1 VLQKVEDMATTGQL
15 LESFVFIMSLSR
27 FYLAPLLWQA
37 ETLVL
42 SGDEAA
48 HCSRVLRRQI
58 GDQIEVFDGAGRVA
72 TATITTLSKN
82 SVHAA
87 IKFIVQHEPRAAEV
101 HLLPSMIKA
110 EPFEWLLEKATE
122 LGASSV
128 RPVMTQRS
136 VVQLSGDQ
144 LEKKWLKWQ
153 RHMIESAKQCHT
165 PWVPQLERP
174 ADLKSLLPSLPA
186 GAFKVMPALTQNTR
200 RLHDLSFA
208 AQTSVFA
215 LIGPEGDFTPEE
227 EALAEKHGF
236 LSVTLGPLIL
246 RAETAAITTLA
257 ILGHELR
264 RSVTINEH

>member
-1 VLQKVEDMATTGQL
+1 MATTGRVL
-15 LESFVFIMSLSR
+15 GFIVTLMSLSR
-27 FYLAPLLWQA
+27 FYLASALWQP
-37 ETLVL
+37 ENLVF

-58 GDQIEVFDGAGRVA
+58 GDRIEVFDGDGRVA
-72 TATITTLSKN
+72 AAKITALSKN
-82 SVHAA
+82 SVQAD
-87 IKFIVQHEPRAAEV
+87 IESIVQHEMRSAEV
-101 HLLPSMIKA
+101 HLLPAMIKA

-174 ADLKSLLPSLPA
+174 ADLKSVLPSLPA
-186 GAFKVMPALTQNTR
+186 DAIKVMPALTEHTCG
-200 RLHDLSFA
+200 LHDLSFA
-208 AQTSVFA
+208 GKNCVFA
-215 LIGPEGDFTPEE
+215 LIGPEGDFTSEE

-236 LSVTLGPLIL
+236 QPVTLGPLIL

-257 ILGHELR
+257 ILGHEMR
-264 RSVTINEH
+264 RFPKNQEH

>member
-1 VLQKVEDMATTGQL
+1 
-15 LESFVFIMSLSR
+15 MSLSR
-27 FYLAPLLWQA
+27 FYLAPALWQS
-37 ETLVL
+37 EILVF

-48 HCSRVLRRQI
+48 HCSRVLRRKI
-58 GDQIEVFDGAGRVA
+58 GDRIEIFDGDGRVA
-72 TATITTLSKN
+72 TAAITALSKQN
-82 SVHAA
+82 VEAA
-87 IKFIVQHEPRAAEV
+87 IESIVQHKTRSAEV
-101 HLLPSMIKA
+101 HLLPAMIKA

-122 LGASSV
+122 LGARSV

-174 ADLKSLLPSLPA
+174 ADLKNLLPALPSA
-186 GAFKVMPALTQNTR
+186 AIKVMPALTER
-200 RLHDLSFA
+200 SRGLHDLSFTDKA
-208 AQTSVFA
+208 PIFA
-215 LIGPEGDFTPEE
+215 LVGPEGDFTAEE

-236 LSVTLGPLIL
+236 QPVTLGPLVL
-246 RAETAAITTLA
+246 RAETASMMTLA

-264 RSVTINEH
+264 RSQAYQES

>member
-1 VLQKVEDMATTGQL
+1 MATTGQFL
-15 LESFVFIMSLSR
+15 KSFVRIMSLSR

-37 ETLVL
+37 ETLVF

-58 GDQIEVFDGAGRVA
+58 GDPIEVFDGAGRVA
-72 TATITTLSKN
+72 TATITALSKN
-82 SVHAA
+82 AVHATVEA
-87 IKFIVQHEPRAAEV
+87 IVQHEPRGAEV
-101 HLLPSMIKA
+101 HLLPAMIKA

-153 RHMIESAKQCHT
+153 RHMIESAKHCHT
-165 PWVPQLERP
+165 PWLPHLERP
-174 ADLKSLLPSLPA
+174 ADLKNVLSSLPA
-186 GAFKVMPALTQNTR
+186 EAFKVMPALTQRTCG
-200 RLHDLSFA
+200 LHDLSFA
-208 AQTSVFA
+208 GQTSVFA
-215 LIGPEGDFTPEE
+215 LIGPEGDFTSEE

-257 ILGHELR
+257 ILAHELR
-264 RSVTINEH
+264 RSLTTNEH